1 MDKPFS
7 YLVYQKGLRFY
18 QQSKVFNLS
27 KNLNTI
33 EAYVNDDQIY
43 HVKLVFNSNKQLTIK
58 KCNCRLA
65 KNIHECGH
73 MAALYVKVK
82 QESLLEQKV
91 DTLRDLY
98 VLMISSKP
106 KPNIYDYVNFEK
118 RFLDNLQVFQKEKEF
133 EKVQTYLEELEKLT
147 YPVNRRNYLVQ
158 GITRAIS
165 ELYHDP
171 TLQDQMS
178 KWIIHSLSL
187 NRFQDY
193 QMTFLDL
200 LSEKD
205 TDDFVKIADSLLAN
219 PSLRENESLC
229 NKLLLMIYQKGV
241 FSLEEFKKKYQR
253 MSQCEVIVYLTAL
266 ELLEQQSYSKVIELI
281 SNYHIS
287 HFYYFKKEIEKIYK
301 KAKNM
306 QNPREYMHEII
317 KKLYWH
323 IPDMTAFKEAK
334 NQLSDVWQSIK
345 YDVYDELSEKIRGND
360 FLEFILNENEWEYAL
375 YDLETNGSIGRLLV
389 YDRMLL
395 KYCPELYSFI
405 VSDVI
410 AQSFTNAGSDRDY
423 QYCFHVLDRFREK
436 LTLDEFDYLIYYIRK
451 INQNNEYLIR
461 ELDEMEAT
469 DELSHK

>member
-1 MDKPFS
+1 
-7 YLVYQKGLRFY
+7 
-18 QQSKVFNLS
+18 
-27 KNLNTI
+27 
-33 EAYVNDDQIY
+33 
-43 HVKLVFNSNKQLTIK
+43 
-58 KCNCRLA
+58 
-65 KNIHECGH
+65 
-73 MAALYVKVK
+73 
-82 QESLLEQKV
+82 
-91 DTLRDLY
+91 
-98 VLMISSKP
+98 
-106 KPNIYDYVNFEK
+106 
-118 RFLDNLQVFQKEKEF
+118 
-133 EKVQTYLEELEKLT
+133 
-147 YPVNRRNYLVQ
+147 
-158 GITRAIS
+158 
-165 ELYHDP
+165 
-171 TLQDQMS
+171 
-178 KWIIHSLSL
+178 
-187 NRFQDY
+187 
-193 QMTFLDL
+193 
-200 LSEKD
+200 
-205 TDDFVKIADSLLAN
+205 
-219 PSLRENESLC
+219 
-229 NKLLLMIYQKGV
+229 MIYQKGV
-241 FSLEEFKKKYQR
+241 FSLEEFKKKYQS

-375 YDLETNGSIGRLLV
+375 YDLETNGSISRLLV

-410 AQSFTNAGSDRDY
+410 AQSFTNACCDRDY
-423 QYCFHVLDRFREK
+423 QYCFHVLDRFRGK
-436 LTLDEFDYLIYYIRK
+436 LTQDEFDYLIYYIRK

-469 DELSHK
+469 DVLSRK